1 MQGQRSWPMLAEGDS
16 VRKDRLRMLMFS
28 SFEVVYK
35 VSALRSEFQEN
46 WRKILLP
53 EALSCISHSFGI
65 IPLFLLICYSLS
77 SLRTS

>member
-1 MQGQRSWPMLAEGDS
+1 MTETQADEEFDEDVPDS
-16 VRKDRLRMLMFS
+16 VTSTAAEEEAQPRAS
-28 SFEVVYK
+28 NK

-65 IPLFLLICYSLS
+65 FSFVSVGRELQA
-77 SLRTS
+77 